1 MKIVVMRRSDREK
14 KDAVEGY
21 GIPFRPEADDYPYG
35 LRITLDNGSLKKLGI
50 KDMPKPGDKFRIEG
64 EAHVLESS
72 QRDTEDDSDRRVEL
86 ILHELGAEPLDLSV
100 EPRGFIQCR
109 LATLLQ
115 GVEIGAG
122 LVRDLWHCG
131 QIPWSQPDQ
140 RRPGDCRA
148 ELKTSAASQL
158 PVHWAQVTIRTRI

>member
-50 KDMPKPGDKFRIEG
+50 KEMPKPGDKFRIEG

-86 ILHELGAEPLDLSV
+86 ILHELGAEP
-100 EPRGFIQCR
+100 
-109 LATLLQ
+109 T
-115 GVEIGAG
+115 
-122 LVRDLWHCG
+122 
-131 QIPWSQPDQ
+131 
-140 RRPGDCRA
+140 
-148 ELKTSAASQL
+148 
-158 PVHWAQVTIRTRI
+158 

>member
-1 MKIVVMRRSDREK
+1 MKTVVMRRSDREK

-35 LRITLDNGSLKKLGI
+35 LRITLENGSLKKLGI

-86 ILHELGAEPLDLSV
+86 ILHELGAEPTR
-100 EPRGFIQCR
+100 EPEEKEKSI
-109 LATLLQ
+109 
-115 GVEIGAG
+115 
-122 LVRDLWHCG
+122 
-131 QIPWSQPDQ
+131 
-140 RRPGDCRA
+140 RA
-148 ELKTSAASQL
+148 ELEDARHQARGTTAPSIGRRVLA
-158 PVHWAQVTIRTRI
+158 R